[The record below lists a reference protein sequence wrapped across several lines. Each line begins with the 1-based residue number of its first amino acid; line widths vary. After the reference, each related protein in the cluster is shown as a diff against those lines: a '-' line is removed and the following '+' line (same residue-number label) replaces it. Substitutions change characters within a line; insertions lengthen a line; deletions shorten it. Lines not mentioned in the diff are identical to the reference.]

1 MFARIYTKQTEKLLK
16 FFPVV
21 AVLGAR
27 QTGKTTL
34 CRHLL
39 HSDRDYFNL
48 DDYNTLNLAQKNAD
62 SILIRNKPVTI
73 DEVQRSPELL
83 LRIKQIVDRKKEPG
97 QFLITGSANIE
108 FLPRLQD
115 SLAGRVAFVE
125 MFPVTLF
132 EQFSDTKAPG
142 IVELLKTD
150 SVQAL
155 KKRKTF
161 TNLLQETLYGSYPDL
176 TLNKDEFFRDN
187 WYQGYIKTYLER
199 DVRDIQTIQNLGNYQ
214 RTLYLT
220 HSRISNILDKSSLAM
235 DAGLDNKTFN
245 KYLNLLVISYQLF
258 ELLPYFANIGKR
270 FIKSPKLYAYDP
282 GLAAHLLGI
291 ENILDAEKFNK
302 AGALLENKIIVDI
315 KALLSAYLPKAK
327 LFFYKTYS
335 GGEIDLVIQYKNGLY
350 PIEIKSM
357 TRIKSVTKTVENFLQ
372 NFPQT
377 PFGIVAYNGEHV
389 VEINDRIYMVPWDQL
404 LL

>member
-1 MFARIYTKQTEKLLK
+1 MFNRIYTKQTEKLLRL
-16 FFPVV
+16 FPVV

-39 HSDRDYFNL
+39 HTDRDYFNL
-48 DDYNTLNLAQKNAD
+48 DDYNTLNLVQKNAD
-62 SILIRNKPVTI
+62 SILLRNKPVTI
-73 DEVQRSPELL
+73 DEVQRSPKLL
-83 LRIKQIVDRKKEPG
+83 LRIKQVVDQKKEPG
-97 QFLITGSANIE
+97 RFLITGSANIE
-108 FLPRLQD
+108 FLPKLQD

-132 EQFSDTKAPG
+132 EQFSHKQIPG
-142 IVELLKTD
+142 IVELLKTNN
-150 SVQAL
+150 VQSL
-155 KKRKTF
+155 ENRSIF
-161 TNLLQETLYGSYPDL
+161 INLLQEILYGSYPDL
-176 TLNKDEFFRDN
+176 TLNKNEFYRDN
-187 WYQGYIKTYLER
+187 WYEGYIKTYLER

-214 RTLYLT
+214 RVLSLA
-220 HSRISNILDKSSLAM
+220 HSRISNILEKSSLAK

-245 KYLNLLVISYQLF
+245 KYLNLLYISYQLF

-282 GLAAHLLGI
+282 GLAAYLQGI

-302 AGALLENKIIVDI
+302 VGALLENKIIVDI
-315 KALLSAYLPKAK
+315 KALLSVYLPKAK
-327 LFFYKTYS
+327 LFFYKTHG
-335 GGEIDLVIQYKNGLY
+335 GGEIDLVIQFKNSLY

-357 TRIKSVTKTVENFLQ
+357 TGTKAGTKTLENFLQ
-372 NFPQT
+372 NFPQA
-377 PFGIVAYNGEHV
+377 PFGIVVYNGEHV
-389 VEINDRIYMVPWDQL
+389 IRIHDRIYMVPWNQL